1 MNPCPSYQSNM
12 SWCPRS
18 PSVGPGFP
26 HGPTGPMLPF
36 PPVNMGYKPVL
47 GMGYNVPAV
56 PMYYPQELQPM
67 PPMYNPQ
74 ELQLMPVP
82 VQQIQHQY
90 QPTYNIIN
98 NINYNNFNNY

>member
-1 MNPCPSYQSNM
+1 MNPCPSYQPNM
-12 SWCPRS
+12 SWCPPS
-18 PSVGPGFP
+18 SSVGPGFP

-56 PMYYPQELQPM
+56 PMYH
-67 PPMYNPQ
+67 PQ

-82 VQQIQHQY
+82 VQQIQYQY

-98 NINYNNFNNY
+98 NINYNNLNNY